1 MSTSSKLI
9 KTEPLTADNYLY
21 WRGLQVTL
29 LKALELF
36 DHVESPLGIPVV
48 PPADPAALLEWRK
61 KDDLA
66 LAQLKIN
73 ISKTEAYNTG
83 DRDVPKTAYEVWQA
97 LQRVYT
103 NTSMSSKMALQ
114 NRLQTYTL
122 ISATSIQD
130 HSNGLRDLADQ
141 LKACGENI
149 PEANLPPVF
158 QHSAESHR

>member
-21 WRGLQVTL
+21 WRGLQITL

-36 DHVESPLGIPVV
+36 DHVESPLANVPVV
-48 PPADPAALLEWRK
+48 PPVDPAALLEWRK

-73 ISKTEAYNTG
+73 ISKSEAYNTG
-83 DRDVPKTAYEVWQA
+83 DRDFPKTAYEVWQA

-122 ISATSIQD
+122 IGTIGVQD
-130 HSNGLRDLADQ
+130 HSNGLRELADQ
-141 LKACGENI
+141 L
-149 PEANLPPVF
+149 NLPPVLHYPAKS
-158 QHSAESHR
+158 HS